1 MWEKY
6 HPADWWKVNGR
17 RFLSKL
23 ARQYLCIPA
32 TSVPSERV
40 FSAAGLTVTRLRS
53 RLTPEH
59 AYIPKQKYVG
69 WSYCMLWTVGT
80 VTTVCESLYFFLTC
94 CLSLRFS
101 FGLVPLGVVTFC
113 QNCDILATSSAL
125 YMFNKVLLLDRLV
138 HAIVCKWV
146 AHLFVASLFRAPA
159 AAYRHYMSAFFPPF
173 FQNSYTV

>member
-1 MWEKY
+1 
-6 HPADWWKVNGR
+6 
-17 RFLSKL
+17 
-23 ARQYLCIPA
+23 
-32 TSVPSERV
+32 
-40 FSAAGLTVTRLRS
+40 
-53 RLTPEH
+53 
-59 AYIPKQKYVG
+59 
-69 WSYCMLWTVGT
+69 MLWTVGT

-101 FGLVPLGVVTFC
+101 FGLVPLGVVSFC

-159 AAYRHYMSAFFPPF
+159 AAYNVGLFSPVFSKQLYRLMPTFSQLPLFDYCCPISWLLIVIGIGYRFSLVESFP
-173 FQNSYTV
+173 NL

>member
-1 MWEKY
+1 
-6 HPADWWKVNGR
+6 
-17 RFLSKL
+17 
-23 ARQYLCIPA
+23 
-32 TSVPSERV
+32 
-40 FSAAGLTVTRLRS
+40 
-53 RLTPEH
+53 
-59 AYIPKQKYVG
+59 
-69 WSYCMLWTVGT
+69 MLWTVGT
-80 VTTVCESLYFFLTC
+80 VTTVCESLFFFLMC